1 MNEERTWNVSIKS
14 VKREEFYFAPHTA
27 WQVQAQGFR
36 MHFESNRGAELRAQD
51 QIMITVGE
59 VGTAGWAAFIG
70 TAIEC
75 GPDSILLYTSPQY
88 ESRLLETWQFEM
100 IFSPLNSIEGAQDV
114 IDTLGYFPPFHYDE
128 LTNVKLENADH
139 GDRPENLSL
148 TITHISTDGL
158 EQPLDFNFEDV
169 QFKDISPAEESNVC
183 LQLSFAYEDE
193 QIGVQLDAISGFA
206 ATFLCRNVVVQLGT
220 SPYPATEWV

>member
-14 VKREEFYFAPHTA
+14 VEREEFYFAPYSA

-36 MHFESNRGAELRAQD
+36 MHFESNHGVKLRAQD
-51 QIMITVGE
+51 QILITIGE

-75 GPDSILLYTSPQY
+75 ESDSILLFTSPEY
-88 ESRLLETWQFEM
+88 ESRLLEAWQLEM
-100 IFSPLNSIEGAQDV
+100 IFSPLNSIEGAQVV

-139 GDRPENLSL
+139 DNRAENLSL
-148 TITHISTDGL
+148 TITHTFTDGL
-158 EQPLDFNFEDV
+158 EQPLDFSFEGT
-169 QFKDISPAEESNVC
+169 QFKSISPTEKSNVC
-183 LQLSFAYEDE
+183 LQLGFAYEDE
-193 QIGVQLDAISGFA
+193 QIDVKLDVISGFA
-206 ATFLCRNVVVQLGT
+206 ATFLCRKVVVQLG
-220 SPYPATEWV
+220 